1 MQSHNNKAVAEF
13 LIRNQSRDLV
23 EGLNVLSTMKMP
35 IHDKHSFEAGLEE
48 HSADDKCKKQ
58 LIQMF
63 IPQDFPI
70 LSTGNA
76 FEKYFA
82 KFQPFPIPFPP
93 IPLPELDLPDFPS
106 RPSACEVYHD
116 GTFSGPHAII
126 AADCACRVYAQAR
139 RRGENLFRA
148 TIDGHFAG
156 MLAQSTGRCEI

>member
-13 LIRNQSRDLV
+13 LVRNQSRDLV

-93 IPLPELDLPDFPS
+93 IPLPELDLPDFRS
-106 RPSACEVYHD
+106 RPSACEVYQ
-116 GTFSGPHAII
+116 SYLSAM
-126 AADCACRVYAQAR
+126 AADCACKVYADSIRQGRTKWQATR
-139 RRGENLFRA
+139 
-148 TIDGHFAG
+148 DGHDAG
-156 MLAQSTGRCEI
+156 IRAQTTGECEI